1 LIDDAGNMPCP
12 SNGNFSTSIL
22 KLALTV
28 LGYNVDSTIGKRV
41 ADHDFEKDRAEET
54 LIGYI
59 INYGNYHWVSLLYTG
74 TNYLYKDSIEKSAK
88 PEMAPI
94 PYKTVKE
101 YLAAKADGGKK
112 IEEFYKVSTGGVPS
126 MDPIQAYKKNESEQA
141 GMQGTLNARKAALKR
156 MLKDGINEG
165 LKGDLAL
172 VIDTIYEDAQ
182 VEKMTAI
189 LSEKTVINTIEP
201 ENITNHIDAFLLV
214 YGLSTDEDENEA
226 IKQIQDDLT
235 KLFALSDA
243 GGFTPVDIMSVYF
256 ICCKYKDAHEILSD
270 SIGKDDGING
280 VLSRKY
286 SDIHP
291 KSVNGQ
297 PERKSTKEI
306 RCQIL
311 DIFIGLNIR
320 LTIKGET
327 YSTSDL
333 ESSSVYKFCH
343 GEVVELGDEE
353 EEEEEEESEADAEL
367 KRVDEVTDALLKGP
381 DPKKVRMRL
390 IVGKMVDAIM
400 AGVLDKKAAKEF
412 MITNGISTKEY
423 LEQPGKLPTYA
434 VKPSKMTPEIERR
447 QNEARLAL
455 ARMMIGAVE
464 KGDLNKKAVQE
475 FIKGPLGY
483 NPTKGGTRRK
493 RPQGS
498 GAVTRRLR

>member
-1 LIDDAGNMPCP
+1 
-12 SNGNFSTSIL
+12 
-22 KLALTV
+22 
-28 LGYNVDSTIGKRV
+28 
-41 ADHDFEKDRAEET
+41 
-54 LIGYI
+54 
-59 INYGNYHWVSLLYTG
+59 
-74 TNYLYKDSIEKSAK
+74 
-88 PEMAPI
+88 
-94 PYKTVKE
+94 
-101 YLAAKADGGKK
+101 
-112 IEEFYKVSTGGVPS
+112 
-126 MDPIQAYKKNESEQA
+126 MDPIQAYKKNEREQA
-141 GMQGTLNARKAALKR
+141 GMQGTLNTRKVALKR
-156 MLKDGINEG
+156 MLEDGINEG
-165 LKGDLAL
+165 LKGNLAL

-235 KLFALSDA
+235 KLFAISDA

-256 ICCKYKDAHEILSD
+256 ICCKYKDAYEILSD

-343 GEVVELGDEE
+343 GEVVDLEE
-353 EEEEEEESEADAEL
+353 EEEVEGPSQNEIDETAASADAEL
-367 KRVDEVTDALLKGP
+367 KRVDQVTDALLKGP
-381 DPKKVRMRL
+381 DPKKLSMRF
-390 IVGKMVDAIM
+390 IVGKMFDAIM
-400 AGVLDKKAAKEF
+400 AGVLDKKVAKEF
-412 MITNGISTKEY
+412 MIQNGISTQEHLDK
-423 LEQPGKLPTYA
+423 PGTLPTYP
-434 VKPSKMTPEIERR
+434 VKPTKITPEIERR
-447 QNEARLAL
+447 LTQRRLAL
-455 ARMMIGAVE
+455 ANVLVDAV
-464 KGDLNKKAVQE
+464 KRDYLDKKAVQE
-475 FIKGPLGY
+475 FITGPLGY
-483 NPTKGGTRRK
+483 KPTKGGTRRK

-498 GAVTRRLR
+498 GSLTRRLR